1 MEKSMH
7 TGIVFRPKIGDHLR
21 KGENVSVNS
30 YTAEEIQELVN
41 LRAADVSYTDCSI
54 KLSKSI
60 GSIGNMIHYYKLQ
73 PKIDE
78 AKGLL

>member
-1 MEKSMH
+1 MH
-7 TGIVFRPKIGDHLR
+7 TGIVFRPKIGKHLR
-21 KGENVSVNS
+21 KSENVSENN
-30 YTAEEIQELVN
+30 YTTEEIQELVK

-73 PKIDE
+73 LKIDE
-78 AKGLL
+78 AKELL

>member
-30 YTAEEIQELVN
+30 YTTEEIQELVK

>member
-1 MEKSMH
+1 MH
-7 TGIVFRPKIGDHLR
+7 TGIVFRPKIGEHLR
-21 KGENVSVNS
+21 KSENVSENN
-30 YTAEEIQELVN
+30 YTEEEIQELVK
-41 LRAADVSYTDCSI
+41 LRASDVSYTDCSV

>member
-1 MEKSMH
+1 MH

-21 KGENVSVNS
+21 KAENVSVNS
-30 YTAEEIQELVN
+30 YTTEEIQELVA
-41 LRAADVSYTDCSI
+41 LRAANVSYTDCSLKI
-54 KLSKSI
+54 SKSI

-73 PKIDE
+73 PQIDE

>member
-1 MEKSMH
+1 MH
-7 TGIVFRPKIGDHLR
+7 TGIVFRPKIGEHLR
-21 KGENVSVNS
+21 KSENVSENN
-30 YTAEEIQELVN
+30 YTEEEIQELVK
-41 LRAADVSYTDCSI
+41 LRASDVSYTDCSV

-60 GSIGNMIHYYKLQ
+60 GSIGNMIHYHKLQ

>member
-1 MEKSMH
+1 MH
-7 TGIVFRPKIGDHLR
+7 TGIVFRPKIGKHLR
-21 KGENVSVNS
+21 KSENVSENN
-30 YTAEEIQELVN
+30 YTEEEIQELVK

-73 PKIDE
+73 PKINE